1 MGVIRAEPARVSD
14 WAARSIGAAW
24 RAFDLQ
30 LAAYAALLGAIG
42 LIMAYSNS
50 VEQGQSLLDGSTTFV
65 RGLMWTG
72 IALIAFVIATAFDYK
87 WLKTFAWP
95 LYGLQIALLLGT
107 LAIGSGVGGSARWVS
122 IGPLQFQFSEIAK
135 ILMIVVLANY
145 LGARQGKLTT
155 LPSILGAC
163 LLVGPPWIL
172 VMAQPDLGTSLVLLA
187 ILGGMLFMSGASLRW
202 LAAIAITVLA
212 ALPFVWNNVL
222 RDYQQQRILSFL
234 EPSNDIQGAGWQIH
248 QSQIAVGSGGW
259 FGKGLTNGTQNQ
271 LNFLPVQES
280 DFVAAIYLEELGFLG
295 ALLLLVLFA
304 ALLWRILVG
313 GWRSKDPF
321 GTMFA
326 AGLASMILFQ
336 LVVNLGMVVGIM
348 PITGIPLPFV
358 SHGGASSAGPP
369 QDLVDLVPVGP
380 PDRHPI
386 EPLEV
391 LEVGPGDLA
400 DRPAHVAPELE
411 DGPRRIPGW
420 RSRGA
425 VALRLAH
432 RRGVVAT
439 AGSGA
444 AGRPISGHR
453 LGRPA
458 RAGGRGSWLI
468 PTGRGW
474 ARRGRRTRRRRRSR
488 RAGPT

>member
-72 IALIAFVIATAFDYK
+72 IALIAFVLATAFDYK

-163 LLVGPPWIL
+163 VLVGPPWIL

-280 DFVAAIYLEELGFLG
+280 DFVAAIYLEELGFIGAMILLILFG
-295 ALLLLVLFA
+295 ALI
-304 ALLWRILVG
+304 WRVMVS

-321 GTMFA
+321 GMMFA
-326 AGLASMILFQ
+326 SGLASMILFQ
-336 LVVNLGMVVGIM
+336 LIVNLGMVIGLM

-358 SHGGASSAGPP
+358 SHGGASLISLA
-369 QDLVDLVPVGP
+369 VG
-380 PDRHPI
+380 
-386 EPLEV
+386 
-391 LEVGPGDLA
+391 
-400 DRPAHVAPELE
+400 
-411 DGPRRIPGW
+411 
-420 RSRGA
+420 
-425 VALRLAH
+425 
-432 RRGVVAT
+432 
-439 AGSGA
+439 
-444 AGRPISGHR
+444 
-453 LGRPA
+453 LGIIQSINIRQT
-458 RAGGRGSWLI
+458 RAEW
-468 PTGRGW
+468 
-474 ARRGRRTRRRRRSR
+474 
-488 RAGPT
+488 